1 MKKFISLFMVGVL
14 ILSFAGCQTEKDP
27 DVTTAVVTSDAQG
40 NVIEENNEVTDNN
53 KTDTENKNKN
63 NKDKNNKNQKKAK
76 EDETV
81 KKVEFEGRDE
91 ILKAW
96 TKYLKV
102 NEKKLSSVM
111 WGTTYIKN
119 FCKNPDVTG
128 YRRALAA
135 AETVAGTLKKIEI
148 PKLSISDK
156 AFSAAVKAGTDLSF
170 INTDFAGLKNDIA
183 TDAALWES
191 LSRDIVTES
200 FWSYGTEYLEAT
212 ADLESK
218 QAQAYIEYLRYSTNY
233 LLLTVGE
240 NSFISDVCGNCP
252 TIFKSNDTFIKDT
265 ATIEKKI
272 SASLDKLESCVSD
285 HANIKSIQNANI
297 AVMKKAVTSGN
308 YNKVYSVS
316 LSWGKGKDVIPM
328 PSWNALPCFYSY
340 KLDSSDNIKWT
351 SVGDNLTQV
360 PPSLMAQ
367 FEGVKKADFIS
378 YIEMIYSLGFELA
391 SAEGSYDGNTPMQ
404 LIFQKGNIE
413 VSMGWEDN
421 YVTILIIDSQV
432 VLCPLWYYIY
442 INK

>member
-1 MKKFISLFMVGVL
+1 MKKFISVFMAGVL
-14 ILSFAGCQTEKDP
+14 IFSFAGCQTEKET
-27 DVTTAVVTSDAQG
+27 DVTTAVVTDAQG
-40 NVIEENNEVTDNN
+40 NVIEESNQGADGNETNT
-53 KTDTENKNKN
+53 KKN
-63 NKDKNNKNQKKAK
+63 NKDKNQKNEK
-76 EDETV
+76 ENETV

-102 NEKKLSSVM
+102 NEKKLSSVI

-119 FCKNPDVTG
+119 FCKKPDVTG
-128 YRRALAA
+128 YRRAMAA

-148 PKLSISDK
+148 PKLSVSNK
-156 AFSAAVKAGTDLSF
+156 AFSSAVKAGKDLSF
-170 INTDFAGLKNDIA
+170 INTDFAGLKNDIVS
-183 TDAALWES
+183 DAELWES
-191 LSRDIVTES
+191 LSRSIVTDS
-200 FWSYGTEYLEAT
+200 FWSYGTEYLEAA
-212 ADLESK
+212 ADLEAK

-240 NSFISDVCGNCP
+240 NSFISDVCGACP
-252 TIFKSNDTFIKDT
+252 TIFKSTDKYIKDT

-272 SASLDKLESCVSD
+272 SASLDKLESCISD
-285 HANIKSIQNANI
+285 HANIKSIQNANN

-308 YNKVYSVS
+308 YNKVYSVA

-328 PSWNALPCFYSY
+328 PSWDSLPCFYSY
-340 KLDSSDNIKWT
+340 KLDSSDEVKWT

-378 YIEMIYSLGFELA
+378 YIEMIYSLGFKLA
-391 SAEGSYDGNTPMQ
+391 SAEGSYDGTTPMQ

-421 YVTILIIDSQV
+421 YVTILIIDAKV

-442 INK
+442 INE